1 MSSFKEYKI
10 TFGGK
15 EYALESDDGGKSGSV
30 YEIGAD
36 RWDISYA
43 YLYEDTGVQRF
54 RAVLAA
60 PGEFEVSGEGIDAAD
75 EKSLPSIDQIMT
87 MFADLADGGARAR
100 AEAAMAEADA
110 SDFDRLLNRLS
121 GTEFTADDEPYYCG
135 TCPECDAAAKESN

>member
-43 YLYEDTGVQRF
+43 YLYEDTGVQR
-54 RAVLAA
+54 RASSKY
-60 PGEFEVSGEGIDAAD
+60 PE
-75 EKSLPSIDQIMT
+75 
-87 MFADLADGGARAR
+87 RASMQPTR
-100 AEAAMAEADA
+100 
-110 SDFDRLLNRLS
+110 SRCRRLTRS
-121 GTEFTADDEPYYCG
+121 
-135 TCPECDAAAKESN
+135 